1 MKSNHSKKR
10 AYRAYVRP
18 KKRFGQHFIKTR
30 GVLEKIVHEAGIR
43 EQDTV
48 LEIGPGLGDLTELI
62 AQKAKAVVAVEVD
75 RDLAAGLTERFQGS
89 DSVRIVNRDI
99 LKWPL
104 PEGLDELP
112 APRRIVG
119 NLPYNIATP
128 ILMRFIDYPG
138 RIESMTLMFQKEV
151 AERLAAEVGEP
162 DYGALTLM
170 VTLDWDSHIAYRI
183 PASAFHPRPKVDSA
197 LVSFSPLSEPRV
209 DVGDRAVFKRLV
221 KAAFG
226 HRRKTLRNAL
236 KAVDDDDSPVS
247 IPDLPETVGI
257 DGKRRGETLT
267 MDEFAALSRAAAAIS
282 SPERG
287 SEAG

>member
-1 MKSNHSKKR
+1 MRSNPYKR
-10 AYRAYVRP
+10 TIRPFVQP

-43 EQDTV
+43 EQDSV

-62 AQKAKAVVAVEVD
+62 AQKAKSVVAVEVD
-75 RDLAAGLTERFQGS
+75 RDLAAGLTERFRGS
-89 DSVRIVNRDI
+89 DSVRIVNLDI

-104 PEGLDELP
+104 LEGLDDLP
-112 APRRIVG
+112 EPRRIVG

-128 ILMRFIDYPG
+128 ILMRFIEYPG
-138 RIESMTLMFQKEV
+138 KIESMSLMFQKEV
-151 AERLAAEVGEP
+151 AERLTAEVGEP

-170 VTLDWDSHIAYRI
+170 VTLDWDTRISYRI

-197 LVSFSPLSEPRV
+197 LVSLSPLSAPRV
-209 DVGDRAVFKRLV
+209 DVGDRAIFRRLV

-236 KAVDDDDSPVS
+236 KSVQDDDSLVS

-257 DGKRRGETLT
+257 DGGRRGETLS
-267 MDEFAALSRAAAAIS
+267 MDEFAALSRAVAAIT
-282 SPERG
+282 PYG
-287 SEAG
+287 SLTGR